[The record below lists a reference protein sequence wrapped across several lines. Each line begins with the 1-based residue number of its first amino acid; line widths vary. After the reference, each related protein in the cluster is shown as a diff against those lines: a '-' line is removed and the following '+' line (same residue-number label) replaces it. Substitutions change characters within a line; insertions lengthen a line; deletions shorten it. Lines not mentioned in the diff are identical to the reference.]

1 MRNLFGEKISVI
13 AIIEKVSRLKQRHTN
28 GPFEMAKWTISSQ
41 IDSQCIKFWS
51 FSKVTHWTCHDAWFP
66 RSIFHH
72 FPLWV
77 WITLLY
83 KILLSLDLIIL
94 LNRKKDK
101 KKWIQEQLKSQI
113 QFFLRKA
120 KPKRTLISGRPKV
133 MP

>member
-51 FSKVTHWTCHDAWFP
+51 FSKVTHWTCHDGSFSHAQHFIIFP
-66 RSIFHH
+66 CESESLCSIKENSF
-72 FPLWV
+72 
-77 WITLLY
+77 WIWSFAVNKRNKT
-83 KILLSLDLIIL
+83 
-94 LNRKKDK
+94 
-101 KKWIQEQLKSQI
+101 WIQGQSRTQI
-113 QFFLRKA
+113 QSFPRKA
-120 KPKRTLISGRPKV
+120 KPKKTLISGKPKV